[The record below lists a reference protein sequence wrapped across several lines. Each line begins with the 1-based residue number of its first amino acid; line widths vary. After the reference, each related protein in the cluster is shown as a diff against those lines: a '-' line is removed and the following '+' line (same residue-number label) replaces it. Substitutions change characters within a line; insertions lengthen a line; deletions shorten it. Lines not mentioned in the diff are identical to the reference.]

1 MRKKPIALLLA
12 GLASTTL
19 MACASDDDKENTK
32 YTIDASLSDDHVL
45 TATVTC
51 DYVNNSDVP
60 LDEVWFHMYPNAYR
74 EGAKV
79 SPIAPADIVEAYP
92 NGRSYSVVDVKS
104 VSVDGSGGEV
114 TLAGSD
120 EDILTVALGRTLEP
134 SDRATIVIDYT
145 VKLPKVKHRFG
156 YTDRAVNL
164 GNFYPIACVYEGGEF
179 VSDPYYSTGDPFYSE
194 TADYSVSFTVPAKF
208 TGAFTG
214 SVTSDTPSG
223 ETRKYT
229 VEASNVR
236 DFAAVFGEYQK
247 VSGLAGSAIVNYF
260 YYNDAAPENAL
271 NTAVAAIKT
280 FGDAFGE
287 YAYPEYSVVQT
298 SFLHGGMEYPCL
310 TLISDAYKGDAYNDI
325 IVHETAHQWWYG
337 AVGNDEVRNAWLDE
351 GLTEYSTML
360 FYEKNADAGYNYTF
374 NGKRADA
381 LTAYML
387 YCETYKNNG
396 LGDTSMTRPVNEYA
410 NATEYSYMTY
420 VKGALM
426 FDDVRNTIGTAA
438 FEQGLRNYYKE
449 NKFGIAKPEDI
460 IGAFEKSSKRKLD
473 GLFDS
478 WLSGNVKL
486 YATK

>member
-1 MRKKPIALLLA
+1 M
-12 GLASTTL
+12 
-19 MACASDDDKENTK
+19 
-32 YTIDASLSDDHVL
+32 
-45 TATVTC
+45 
-51 DYVNNSDVP
+51 
-60 LDEVWFHMYPNAYR
+60 
-74 EGAKV
+74 
-79 SPIAPADIVEAYP
+79 
-92 NGRSYSVVDVKS
+92 
-104 VSVDGSGGEV
+104 
-114 TLAGSD
+114 
-120 EDILTVALGRTLEP
+120 
-134 SDRATIVIDYT
+134 
-145 VKLPKVKHRFG
+145 
-156 YTDRAVNL
+156 
-164 GNFYPIACVYEGGEF
+164 YEGGEF
-179 VSDPYYSTGDPFYSE
+179 VADPYYSTGDPFYSE
-194 TADYSVSFTVPAKF
+194 TSDYSVSFTVPAKF

-214 SVTSDTPSG
+214 SVTGDTPSG
-223 ETRKYT
+223 ETRTYT
-229 VEASNVR
+229 VKADNVR
-236 DFAAVFGEYQK
+236 DFAAVFGEYEK
-247 VSGLAGSAIVNYF
+247 VSGLAGSTIVNYY

-271 NTAVAAIKT
+271 NIAVAAIKT
-280 FGDAFGE
+280 FGDTFGD

-298 SFLHGGMEYPCL
+298 AFLHGGMEYPSL

-325 IVHETAHQWWYG
+325 VVHETAHQWWYG
-337 AVGNDEVRNAWLDE
+337 AVGNDEVRYAWLDE

-360 FYEKNADAGYNYTF
+360 FYEKNADAGYSYTF

-438 FEQGLRNYYKE
+438 FEQGLKNYYKE
-449 NKFGIAKPEDI
+449 NKYGIAKPEDI